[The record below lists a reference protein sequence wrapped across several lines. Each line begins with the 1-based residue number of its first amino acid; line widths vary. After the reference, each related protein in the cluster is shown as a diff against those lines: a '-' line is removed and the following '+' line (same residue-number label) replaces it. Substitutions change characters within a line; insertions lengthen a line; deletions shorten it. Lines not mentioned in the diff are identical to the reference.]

1 MERFSDLA
9 MIAMHY
15 SERFEVDEIFDTFVK
30 AHLRRLFQASLFD

>member
-15 SERFEVDEIFDTFVK
+15 SEGFKVDEIFEAFVK
-30 AHLRRLFQASLFD
+30 AHLRMLFQASLFD

>member
-15 SERFEVDEIFDTFVK
+15 SEGFKVDEIFEAFVK
-30 AHLRRLFQASLFD
+30 ALSS

>member
-15 SERFEVDEIFDTFVK
+15 SEGFEVDEIFEAFVK
-30 AHLRRLFQASLFD
+30 AHLRMLFPASLFD